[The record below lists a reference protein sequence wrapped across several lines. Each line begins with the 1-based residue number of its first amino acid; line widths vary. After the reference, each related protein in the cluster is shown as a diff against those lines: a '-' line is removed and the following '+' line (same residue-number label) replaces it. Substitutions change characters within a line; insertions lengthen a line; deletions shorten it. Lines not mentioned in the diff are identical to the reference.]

1 MCYHIATTHVLTCF
15 SYIVSNPRPLYVS
28 SLGILLTLVQYSS
41 SAECGSTTSLTPGT
55 YFITIE
61 AVSASGQRV
70 RTSSNGVLVDTT
82 PPRLSLPIEQ
92 FDVQFST
99 TQDTRYQ
106 GNDNTI
112 SARWLFIDEESGIVE
127 YQWAIGTR
135 PNEQDMQPFLSIATA
150 TQAINDT
157 LELTDNTTYYVTVRA
172 TNGAGLVAMATSHG
186 ITYQDVE
193 LNRTQLM
200 MSIVL
205 EHSRVLQL
213 VSGENGS
220 MVTVLTSEDTQ
231 RAHIEWAGITDD
243 VAETCE
249 YMCGCYMVTHL
260 LHNNNKNC

>member
-1 MCYHIATTHVLTCF
+1 MPTGTTPTQP
-15 SYIVSNPRPLYVS
+15 N
-28 SLGILLTLVQYSS
+28 LTLD
-41 SAECGSTTSLTPGT
+41 TSLTPGT